1 MRQNVIARENFEEF
15 FNPVLRQ
22 RLRRKRVE
30 LGLSYQRL
38 SEYLGVH
45 WSTIRK
51 WEVGPTAFCHVQVA
65 RRLLRL
71 LTGGMDDEIQ
81 QHESHPVYGRAPRY
95 LPDNARL
102 CLERV
107 GSTYAVCNRR
117 HDLQGELLQQLETL
131 SNSALTE
138 LMGPPPVL
146 VRGGASLP
154 SAAVSWSPGARV
166 QSGG

>member
-30 LGLSYQRL
+30 MGLSYQRL

-51 WEVGPTAFCHVQVA
+51 WEVGPTAFCHGQA
-65 RRLLRL
+65 GRRLLRL

-81 QHESHPVYGRAPRY
+81 LNESNPIYGNTPRY
-95 LPDNARL
+95 LPENARL
-102 CLERV
+102 CLERM
-107 GSTYAVCNRR
+107 GNTYAVCKSRY
-117 HDLQGELLQQLETL
+117 DLQGVFLQQLGEVSNTAL
-131 SNSALTE
+131 TKLVGNSATQ
-138 LMGPPPVL
+138 
-146 VRGGASLP
+146 
-154 SAAVSWSPGARV
+154 PGATARRLRPAEAELAEA
-166 QSGG
+166 QRDG

>member
-51 WEVGPTAFCHVQVA
+51 WEVGPTAFCHVQVS

-71 LTGGMDDEIQ
+71 LSGDLDDEILQ
-81 QHESHPVYGRAPRY
+81 QENHPVYGRARRY
-95 LPDNARL
+95 LPENARL

-107 GSTYAVCNRR
+107 GSAYAVCHRR
-117 HDLQGELLQQLETL
+117 QDLQGVLLHQLETL

-138 LMGPPPVL
+138 LLGPPPALARAAASPPPVAPSWRPL
-146 VRGGASLP
+146 APVQAGG
-154 SAAVSWSPGARV
+154 
-166 QSGG
+166 